1 MKKYIIAAAIG
12 SLSVIGCSKKEEDV
26 VGTKAPT
33 ETKASTAAKAS
44 AGFQAF
50 TQPDNIQG
58 CSCSFGATEADFQ
71 AGNFVYVDDYGNEA
85 QVKINGHTEYFPMKE
100 GDFLPDNFNKKLEN
114 QNYLL
119 EISGKKVGNDPEQLR
134 FEGTIKATDKKSQ
147 QQYTTP
153 IIGECAC

>member
-1 MKKYIIAAAIG
+1 MKKYIVAAAIA
-12 SLSVIGCSKKEEDV
+12 SFAAIGCSKKEEV
-26 VGTKAPT
+26 PQAKPST
-33 ETKASTAAKAS
+33 ETKTPAVANAP

-50 TQPDNIQG
+50 TRPDNIQG
-58 CSCSFGATEADFQ
+58 CSCAFGTTEADFQ

-119 EISGKKVGNDPEQLR
+119 EISGKKVGEDPEQLR

-147 QQYTTP
+147 QQYTTT